1 MADLFECL
9 DDLGR
14 ELSEKMDDIAQK
26 AVEMSEIRNYNR
38 QIRELKRENAKIF
51 QAIGEIIYE
60 KYMDKQSLDDNLTTL
75 CFTIR
80 RKEEF
85 IYSYVKKIAEIK
97 EMKVCSSCGEFMLRD
112 AAYCSKC
119 GAKKEKSGTDTQETV
134 GENEDGDILKS

>member
-26 AVEMSEIRNYNR
+26 AVEMSEIRSYNR

-60 KYMDKQSLDDNLTTL
+60 KHMDKKSLDNNITTL
-75 CFTIR
+75 CFIIR

-85 IYSYVKKIAEIK
+85 IHSYVKKIAEIK
-97 EMKVCSSCGEFMLRD
+97 KMDVCSNCGEFMQQD
-112 AAYCSKC
+112 AVYCSKC
-119 GAKKEKSGTDTQETV
+119 GVKKVENSTDAQETV
-134 GENEDGDILKS
+134 RENEDEDILES